1 MSDYARVCYTNAL
14 ELLRQERR
22 SSRRINAAYQTLKQN
37 SIEAGIVDWLSN
49 PFVRTALSILQSLQ
63 GNYKV
68 REAIKLLKEA
78 GSEAESEK
86 KKTPKKRW

>member
-1 MSDYARVCYTNAL
+1 MSDYARVCYANAL